1 MQLVSKAKIGRLSAK
16 GIDYPQLRLPSKYSQ
31 IVGTTADIFATEH
44 EGKQAFL
51 VVPEHSMSKG
61 DTVLKQSEE
70 VLKHV
75 EKTDAN
81 AYLSALESEIGLL
94 KSLLLLNESD
104 SPHENR
110 KQKAEGE
117 IRTRV
122 VASTGPILIT
132 P

>member
-70 VLKHV
+70 VLKPLA
-75 EKTDAN
+75 AN
-81 AYLSALESEIGLL
+81 AAEARLSALESEISKLN
-94 KSLLLLNESD
+94 SLLFSNESD
-104 SPHENR
+104 SLHENR

-122 VASTGPILIT
+122 VASTGP
-132 P
+132 